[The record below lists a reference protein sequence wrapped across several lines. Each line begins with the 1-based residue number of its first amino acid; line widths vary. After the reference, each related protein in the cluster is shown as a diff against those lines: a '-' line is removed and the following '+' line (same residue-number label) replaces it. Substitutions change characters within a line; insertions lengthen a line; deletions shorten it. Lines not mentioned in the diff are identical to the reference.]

1 MEGLD
6 GLEVGGYLLGRLLGR
21 GGMGS
26 VWLGRRVD
34 GRFEGQVAVKLLNL
48 ASLDPVGAERF
59 RREGSTLARL
69 AHPGI
74 ARLLD
79 AGVAPTRQPYLVLEY
94 IDGDPIDEFAN
105 RRNLSTNDRVELVLQ
120 VLDALAHA
128 HANLVIHRDI
138 KPSNILVTADGTVK
152 LLDFGIAKL
161 LDTESGGGATALTV
175 EGGRVL
181 TPDFAAPEQMLGEPI
196 TTATDVHAV
205 GVLLYLV
212 LSGRH
217 PRRHAPG
224 TSASLLDD
232 DPPRLGLGDLDSVVA
247 KALRS
252 APPERYQTVTEF
264 ADELRRYLRSEPV
277 RARPDSITYRA
288 KKFVRRHRAAV
299 ALGVVVVLAL
309 AGAAAFSLRQ
319 MQIAR
324 AERNDAIRASRREL
338 AMSELQAVL
347 AGDTR
352 GADGKPLD
360 MAGRIQLAERI
371 LVRRFQK
378 DPWIVAGAMVD
389 LSNRFYE
396 AGDLA
401 PQRDMLERA
410 RAIASQG
417 GLANELAL
425 VVCTRA
431 INYWLIDALDSAR
444 IDVDEGKRAMD
455 RGQPIDRDVR
465 VQCLEAEGKL
475 LQATGNPDS
484 GVALLRQAVALT
496 DSSLDGTRRLGI
508 ANALAEVLRL
518 SGRTRE
524 AVPVFQRIL
533 EDLEGMGYGDAE
545 AYPNVVAFL
554 SSSYADLG
562 ELRSNDSVLRIIV
575 REREQESRERH
586 VSTLLAFLYGNG
598 KLRLGETDSADAW
611 FTRAMR
617 DTTEGAG
624 ATANF
629 LPPALAQLR
638 LDQGRLG
645 DAHAAVQQL
654 SATRRGQRATAMML
668 RARLRHAEGDPK
680 GAAEMLEQEM
690 AILWN
695 DGQPPLTMFAM
706 PLVTAGE
713 WRLASGDAR
722 GADVLAL
729 RARTAAAID
738 SVALSRS
745 AYAGR
750 AELLHA
756 RALAAM
762 GDSTG
767 ARAALSRA
775 ETALSHGYGPGS
787 PWVTAAKVLND
798 SL

>member
-74 ARLLD
+74 ARQLD

-94 IDGDPIDEFAN
+94 IDGEPIDEFAN

-217 PRRHAPG
+217 PRRHAQS

-484 GVALLRQAVALT
+484 GIALLRQAVALT

-575 REREQESRERH
+575 REREQESGERH
-586 VSTLLAFLYGNG
+586 ISTLLAFLYGNG

-654 SATRRGQRATAMML
+654 SATRRGQRATATML

-787 PWVTAAKVLND
+787 PWVTAAKALDD

>member
-1 MEGLD
+1 M
-6 GLEVGGYLLGRLLGR
+6 
-21 GGMGS
+21 
-26 VWLGRRVD
+26 
-34 GRFEGQVAVKLLNL
+34 
-48 ASLDPVGAERF
+48 
-59 RREGSTLARL
+59 
-69 AHPGI
+69 
-74 ARLLD
+74 
-79 AGVAPTRQPYLVLEY
+79 
-94 IDGDPIDEFAN
+94 
-105 RRNLSTNDRVELVLQ
+105 
-120 VLDALAHA
+120 
-128 HANLVIHRDI
+128 
-138 KPSNILVTADGTVK
+138 
-152 LLDFGIAKL
+152 
-161 LDTESGGGATALTV
+161 
-175 EGGRVL
+175 
-181 TPDFAAPEQMLGEPI
+181 
-196 TTATDVHAV
+196 
-205 GVLLYLV
+205 
-212 LSGRH
+212 
-217 PRRHAPG
+217 
-224 TSASLLDD
+224 
-232 DPPRLGLGDLDSVVA
+232 A

-775 ETALSHGYGPGS
+775 DTALSHGYGPGS
-787 PWVTAAKVLND
+787 PWATAAKVLND

>member
-1 MEGLD
+1 MDGLEN
-6 GLEVGGYLLGRLLGR
+6 LEVGGYLIERLLGR

-59 RREGSTLARL
+59 RREGTTLARL

-94 IDGDPIDEFAN
+94 IDGEPIDEYAN
-105 RRNLSTNDRVELVLQ
+105 RRALPAADRVQLVLQ

-138 KPSNILVTADGTVK
+138 KPSNILVTPDGTVK

-161 LDTESGGGATALTV
+161 LDSGSGGHATALTV

-181 TPDFAAPEQMLGEPI
+181 TPDFAAPEQILGEAV

-205 GVLLYLV
+205 GVLLYLL
-212 LSGRH
+212 LSGQH
-217 PRRHAPG
+217 PRRHAHGAP
-224 TSASLLDD
+224 LLDE
-232 DPPRLGLGDLDSVVA
+232 DPPRLGLGDLDSVLA
-247 KALRS
+247 KSLRS
-252 APPERYQTVTEF
+252 TPAERYQTVTEF

-288 KKFVRRHRAAV
+288 RKFVRRHRAAV
-299 ALGVVVVLAL
+299 SLGLFVLLAL
-309 AGAAAFSLRQ
+309 AGAAAFSMRQ

-324 AERNDAIRASRREL
+324 AERNEAIRASRREL
-338 AMSELQAVL
+338 AMSELQGVL

-352 GADGKPLD
+352 GPDGRPLD
-360 MAGRIQLAERI
+360 MAGKIQMAEQI
-371 LVRRFQK
+371 LVRRFQR
-378 DPWIVAGAMVD
+378 DPWIVAGVMVD

-396 AGDLA
+396 AGDL
-401 PQRDMLERA
+401 PSQRQMLERA
-410 RAIASQG
+410 GTIARDS

-425 VVCTRA
+425 VACTRA

-444 IDVDEGKRAMD
+444 MDVDEARRAMASG
-455 RGQPIDRDVR
+455 RRIEPDVR

-475 LQATGNPDS
+475 LQATGQADS
-484 GVALLRQAVALT
+484 GIALMRRALALS
-496 DSSLDGTRRLGI
+496 DSGSDGTRRLGV

-533 EDLEGMGYGDAE
+533 DDLEQMGYGDAE
-545 AYPNVVAFL
+545 SYPNVAAFL
-554 SSSYADLG
+554 SSSYTDLG
-562 ELRSNDSVLRIIV
+562 EFRANDSVLRAIV
-575 REREQESRERH
+575 QRRERESGGRH
-586 VSTLLAFLYGNG
+586 ISTLLAFLYGNAR
-598 KLRLGETDSADAW
+598 LRVGETDSADAW

-624 ATANF
+624 ATATF
-629 LPPALAQLR
+629 LPAALAQLR
-638 LDQGRLG
+638 LDQGRL
-645 DAHAAVQQL
+645 DEARVAVGQL
-654 SATRRGQRATAMML
+654 SATRRGQRATAAML
-668 RARLRHAEGDPK
+668 RARLLHAQGDPR
-680 GAAEMLEQEM
+680 GASEMLEQEM
-690 AILWN
+690 TILWN
-695 DGQPPLTMFAM
+695 DGEPPLTMFAL

-713 WRLASGDAR
+713 WRLATGDAR

-738 SVALSRS
+738 SIALRQSGL
-745 AYAGR
+745 AGR

-756 RALAAM
+756 QAALAQ
-762 GDSTG
+762 GDTVEG
-767 ARAALSRA
+767 RLALARA
-775 ETALSHGYGPGS
+775 ETALGNGYGPETS
-787 PWVTAAKVLND
+787 WVGAVRALRD

>member
-79 AGVAPTRQPYLVLEY
+79 AGVAPTRQPNLVLEY
-94 IDGDPIDEFAN
+94 IEGDPIDEFAT

-224 TSASLLDD
+224 PSASLLDD

-484 GVALLRQAVALT
+484 GIALLRQAVALT

-575 REREQESRERH
+575 REREQESGERH

-654 SATRRGQRATAMML
+654 SATRRGQRATATML
-668 RARLRHAEGDPK
+668 QARLRHAEGDPK

-713 WRLASGDAR
+713 WRLAGGDAR

-775 ETALSHGYGPGS
+775 DTALSHGYGPGS
-787 PWVTAAKVLND
+787 PWATAAKVLND